1 MSERRIRWLFYA
13 LLAGQLVMLASR
25 APAATGGGT
34 VLERIGLR
42 ILAPFGRAVDA
53 GADGASAVASSWR
66 SRSALLEE
74 NAALRAELEAQ
85 RLEIMRLR
93 DLEEESG
100 RLAAAL
106 DHARSTDDHFRLA
119 EVVYLDNAIGG
130 GAVVRSPGAP
140 LRRNTPV
147 VAPLGAVGRVVVV
160 AEPYAKL
167 QLLTDRLSS
176 VGAMIERTRR
186 QGIARGDGEG
196 SLTLDSVPL
205 QSEVLPGDRVV
216 TAGIDGVFPPGIP
229 IGVVLSVQPGSEIFH
244 AIRVKPAV
252 DFGSLTAVYLLDRAS
267 IPGDLTR
274 REPS

>member
-13 LLAGQLVMLASR
+13 LLAGQLVMLAGR
-25 APAATGGGT
+25 APAASGGGT

-42 ILAPFGRAVDA
+42 VLAPFGRAVDA

-66 SRSALLEE
+66 SRANLLEE
-74 NAALRAELEAQ
+74 NAALRGELDAQ

-119 EVVYLDNAIGG
+119 EVVYLDSSIGG

-147 VAPLGAVGRVVVV
+147 VAPQGAVGRVIVV

-196 SLTLDSVPL
+196 LLSLDSVPL

-244 AIRVKPAV
+244 SIRVKPAV
-252 DFGSLTAVYLLDRAS
+252 DFGSLSAVYLLDRAN
-267 IPGDLTR
+267 IPSELTR